1 MFDTN
6 NYLTLANR
14 VSGPY
19 RILVVDDMATNRLM
33 VRAILEAQAY
43 QVTEADSGEHAIELL
58 LDGGFDAVVL
68 DVLMPGM
75 NGFDVCLHIRHL
87 HGQEFLPVIML
98 TSLGSPDD
106 VARGF
111 ECGAT
116 DFITKPYNNIELVAR
131 VKSAAQKKR
140 LIDRLDDTESVLFAL
155 ARMVEAKDQ
164 NTRDHC
170 DRLSHMAVVFGR
182 SLGYGF
188 EELDALRRGGILH
201 DIGKLGIPDAVL
213 LKNGPLNDSEWMVM
227 RQHPVIGAE
236 LCRPL
241 RSMKKTVDIIH
252 FHHERWNGSGYP
264 QGLRE
269 YEIPELARV
278 FQIVDVYDA
287 LSTERPYKP
296 ALPVERVVEIMEQES
311 DKGFWDPDL
320 VERFMS
326 IVRETPE
333 KLELPADAHQD
344 PSARIFDSVMKRD
357 LQDWDRG

>member
-1 MFDTN
+1 MFN
-6 NYLTLANR
+6 NYIALSHGAL
-14 VSGPY
+14 GPY
-19 RILVVDDMATNRLM
+19 RVLVVDDMATNRLM
-33 VRAILEAQAY
+33 VKAILEAQGY
-43 QVTEADSGEHAIELL
+43 QVIEAESGEQAITLMLESNY
-58 LDGGFDAVVL
+58 DAVVL

-75 NGFDVCLHIRHL
+75 NGFDVCTHIRHL

-111 ECGAT
+111 DCGAT
-116 DFITKPYNNIELVAR
+116 DFVTKPYNNIELVAR

-201 DIGKLGIPDAVL
+201 DIGKLGIPDSVL
-213 LKNGPLNDSEWMVM
+213 LKSGPLSDAEWMMM
-227 RQHPVIGAE
+227 RQHPAIGAE

-241 RSMKKTVDIIH
+241 RTMKKTVDIVH

-264 QGLRE
+264 EGLHE

-296 ALPVERVVEIMEQES
+296 AFARDKVIEIMEAEGA
-311 DKGFWDPDL
+311 KGYWDHDL
-320 VERFMS
+320 LERFLH
-326 IVRETPE
+326 IVHDSPE

-344 PSARIFDSVMKRD
+344 ASARIFDSVMKRE
-357 LQDWDRG
+357 LQDWDRR